1 MSQDSL
7 DKEIQA
13 ALDGVDLQALG
24 SSPEEDGMDSGS
36 KAGRGKDD
44 LMPGTVAG
52 VSGDD
57 VIVDLGPRMQG
68 VCALIEFDDKPNV
81 GDRFRFM
88 LRGRED
94 DLWLLS
100 MRAAKELEAWE

>member
-24 SSPEEDGMDSGS
+24 SSPDEDGMDSGS

-52 VSGDD
+52 SQ
-57 VIVDLGPRMQG
+57 R
-68 VCALIEFDDKPNV
+68 
-81 GDRFRFM
+81 
-88 LRGRED
+88 
-94 DLWLLS
+94 
-100 MRAAKELEAWE
+100 